1 MTNTNQSLYEVAVI
15 GNAAEIPMFNDKS
28 TPGNLPQNK
37 YEVEP
42 NGESSTEKLAK
53 NLYEI

>member
-15 GNAAEIPMFNDKS
+15 GNAAEIPMFNGKS
-28 TPGNLPQNK
+28 TPENLSQNK

-42 NGESSTEKLAK
+42 NSESSTKKL
-53 NLYEI
+53 